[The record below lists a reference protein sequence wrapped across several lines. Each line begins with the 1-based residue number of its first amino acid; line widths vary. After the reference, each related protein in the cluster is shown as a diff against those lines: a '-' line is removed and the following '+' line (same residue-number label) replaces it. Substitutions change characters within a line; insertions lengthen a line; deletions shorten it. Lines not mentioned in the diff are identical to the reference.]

1 MLSARCGAVEQPGF
15 YHSTDRRWRE
25 CQTAL
30 MEMIRTSAVGTTR
43 PRLVACQT
51 STPPIAAPVQVTR
64 STTTVPTLTLTEEP
78 GPKAFLS
85 IARAMD
91 YGDRD
96 MSTGTDDELLE
107 IGNAACCVL
116 KTHRSFDAA
125 VKALVK
131 ATGKPTLE
139 QAQSL
144 MRDSVLNLCPQ
155 QKNLLPKPQKALGA
169 PSKTGWLTQHI
180 KVPLNR

>member
-1 MLSARCGAVEQPGF
+1 M
-15 YHSTDRRWRE
+15 
-25 CQTAL
+25 
-30 MEMIRTSAVGTTR
+30 
-43 PRLVACQT
+43 PR
-51 STPPIAAPVQVTR
+51 IAPVNVTR
-64 STTTVPTLTLTEEP
+64 SASTASTLTAAEEP

-155 QKNLLPKPQKALGA
+155 QTNLLPMPEKAASGA
-169 PSKTGWLTQHI
+169 RSKTGWLTQHI
-180 KVPLNR
+180 RVPLNG